1 MTRPVG
7 IIANPLSGRDVRR
20 VAARA
25 DTSTPQSKRNQVARI
40 VIGAVAAGAT
50 RVLVMKEPFR
60 VSTAAIENLEID
72 ASLEVIDVD
81 ARLDANDTVRAAEAM
96 RAAGCAALVVLG
108 GDGTNRAIA
117 RIWPD
122 APLVPLSTGTNNVF
136 PRLVEPTMAGAAA
149 GLVAAGVVAL
159 GEVARSAKC
168 VRVRIAGEKD
178 DLALVD
184 AAFLVDD
191 HVGNLMPFE
200 PEKLRALVLA
210 RAEPSGIGMS
220 PIGGLLQPVG
230 AQDEGGLFVSC
241 GAPGAPGRVLL
252 APVSAGLYRRVNITS
267 HRVLALGEEV
277 ALHGPGVLALDGDRE
292 RRLLPGQMAWLR
304 VERSG
309 PYVIDVERALRLAA
323 ERGAY
328 LDRATWHD
336 AYDEH

>member
-1 MTRPVG
+1 MIHPVG

-20 VAARA
+20 IAARA

-40 VIGAVAAGAT
+40 VIGAVAAGAK

-60 VSTAAIENLEID
+60 VSTSAIENLEID
-72 ASLEVIDVD
+72 ASLEVIDVE

-96 RAAGCAALVVLG
+96 RRAGCAVLVVLG

-117 RIWPD
+117 RIWPE
-122 APLVPLSTGTNNVF
+122 APLVPLSTGTNPVV
-136 PRLVEPTMAGAAA
+136 PRLVEPTVAGAAA
-149 GLVAAGVVAL
+149 GLVASGIVAL
-159 GEVARSAKC
+159 DEVARRAKC
-168 VRVRIAGEKD
+168 VRVVIAGEPD

-200 PEKLRALVLA
+200 PAKLRALVLA
-210 RAEPSGIGMS
+210 RAEPAGIGMS

-230 AQDEGGLFVSC
+230 ANDEGGLFVGC
-241 GAPGAPGRVLL
+241 AAPGAPGRVLL
-252 APVSAGLYRRVNITS
+252 APVSAGLYRRVNVS
-267 HRVLALGEEV
+267 DFRALALGEEV
-277 ALHGPGVLALDGDRE
+277 VLRGPGVLAFDGDRE
-292 RRLLPGQMAWLR
+292 RRLLPGQEARLR

-309 PYVIDVERALRLAA
+309 PCVIDVERALRLAA

-328 LDRATWHD
+328 LDRARWHD

>member
-1 MTRPVG
+1 VAKPVG

-20 VAARA
+20 IAARA

-60 VSTAAIENLEID
+60 VSTSAIENLEID

-96 RAAGCAALVVLG
+96 RKAGCAALVVLG

-136 PRLVEPTMAGAAA
+136 PRLVEPTIAGAAA

-159 GEVARSAKC
+159 DEAARPSKC
-168 VRVRIAGEKD
+168 VRVAIDGEPG

-184 AAFLVDD
+184 AAFLVSD

-210 RAEPSGIGMS
+210 RAEPAGIGMS

-230 AQDEGGLFVSC
+230 ADDDGGLFVTC
-241 GAPGAPGRVLL
+241 AAPGAEGRVLL
-252 APVSAGLYRRVNITS
+252 APVSAGLYRRVNVAGF
-267 HRVLALGEEV
+267 RALALGEEV
-277 ALHGPGVLALDGDRE
+277 VLRGPGVLAFDGDRE
-292 RRLLPGQMAWLR
+292 RRLLDGQTATLR

-309 PYVIDVERALRLAA
+309 PRVFDVERTLRLGA
-323 ERGAY
+323 ERGAF
-328 LDRATWHD
+328 LDRARWHD

>member
-1 MTRPVG
+1 MTHPVG

-20 VAARA
+20 IAARA

-40 VIGAVAAGAT
+40 VIGAVAAGAK
-50 RVLVMKEPFR
+50 RILVMKEPFR
-60 VSTAAIENLEID
+60 VSTSAIENLEID

-96 RAAGCAALVVLG
+96 RKAGCAVLVVLG

-136 PRLVEPTMAGAAA
+136 PRLVEPTVAGAAA
-149 GLVAAGVVAL
+149 GLLAAGVVTL
-159 GEVARSAKC
+159 GEVARRAKC
-168 VRVRIAGEKD
+168 VRVRIAGEPD

-200 PEKLRALVLA
+200 PAKLRALVLA

-230 AQDEGGLFVSC
+230 ANDDGGLFVGC
-241 GAPGAPGRVLL
+241 AAPGAPGRVLL
-252 APVSAGLYRRVNITS
+252 APVSAGLYRRVNVTDF
-267 HRVLALGEEV
+267 RALALGEEV
-277 ALHGPGVLALDGDRE
+277 VLRGPGILAFDGDRE
-292 RRLLPGQMAWLR
+292 RRLLFGQEARLR

-309 PYVIDVERALRLAA
+309 PYVLDVERSLRLAA
-323 ERGAY
+323 ERGAF
-328 LDRATWHD
+328 LDRDRWHD

>member
-1 MTRPVG
+1 MTQPVG

-20 VAARA
+20 IAARA

-40 VIGAVAAGAT
+40 VIGAVAAGAK

-60 VSTAAIENLEID
+60 VSTSAIENLEID

-96 RAAGCAALVVLG
+96 RKAGCAVLVVLG

-136 PRLVEPTMAGAAA
+136 PRLVEPTVAGAAA

-159 GEVARSAKC
+159 GEVARRAKC
-168 VRVRIAGEKD
+168 VRVVIAGEPD

-210 RAEPSGIGMS
+210 RAEPAGIGMS

-230 AQDEGGLFVSC
+230 ANDEGGLFVGC
-241 GAPGAPGRVLL
+241 AAPGAPGRVLL
-252 APVSAGLYRRVNITS
+252 APVSAGLYRRVNVTDF
-267 HRVLALGEEV
+267 RALALGQEV
-277 ALHGPGVLALDGDRE
+277 LLRGPGILAFDGDRE
-292 RRLLPGQMAWLR
+292 RRLLPGQEARLR

-309 PYVIDVERALRLAA
+309 PCVLDVERALRLAA
-323 ERGAY
+323 ERGAF
-328 LDRATWHD
+328 LNRDRWHD